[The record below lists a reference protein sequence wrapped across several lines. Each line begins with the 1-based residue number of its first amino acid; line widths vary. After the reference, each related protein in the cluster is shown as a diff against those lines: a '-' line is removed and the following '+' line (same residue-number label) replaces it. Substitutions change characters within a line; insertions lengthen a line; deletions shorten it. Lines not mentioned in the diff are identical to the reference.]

1 MEGVF
6 QNTPLLV
13 RLNGV
18 GCQIAQNDRIEQ
30 GYRVG
35 KAGRT
40 DLSFIERAS
49 PRRGGPRPE
58 GAGFAPK
65 GRGPLDEGHIR
76 PPQPSPRQGARRV
89 GVTARMPSPRPA
101 VCFLSVMTPNL
112 GNWYS

>member
-1 MEGVF
+1 MSVPLEGLIFESLEGLIFESGVF
-6 QNTPLLV
+6 KNYGGHFPNIPLLV

-65 GRGPLDEGHIR
+65 GRGPR
-76 PPQPSPRQGARRV
+76 
-89 GVTARMPSPRPA
+89 
-101 VCFLSVMTPNL
+101 
-112 GNWYS
+112 